1 MSLALSAWTAHGVDM
16 NSSELDQ
23 LLKGYLEAKFGAALD
38 YFAIEG
44 QMSPDATGDMGVTGN
59 YRKHANEKNFY
70 FTATVNLTSHVVRNM
85 QEY

>member
-1 MSLALSAWTAHGVDM
+1 MVM

-23 LLKGYLEAKFGAALD
+23 LLRGYLEAKFGAVLD

-44 QMSPDATGDMGVTGN
+44 QMSPDAKGDMGVTGN
-59 YRKHANEKNFY
+59 YRKHASEKNFF
-70 FTATVNLTSHVVRNM
+70 FTATVNLTSRVVREM

>member
-1 MSLALSAWTAHGVDM
+1 MSLALSAWPVHGVDM

-23 LLKGYLEAKFGAALD
+23 LLKGYLEAKFGASLD
-38 YFAIEG
+38 YFAIEA
-44 QMSPDATGDMGVTGN
+44 QMSPDAKGDMGVTGN
-59 YRKHANEKNFY
+59 YRKHANDKNFF

>member
-1 MSLALSAWTAHGVDM
+1 MSLALSAWTAHVVDM
-16 NSSELDQ
+16 NPNELDQ

-38 YFAIEG
+38 FFAIEG

-59 YRKHANEKNFY
+59 YRKHASDKNVF
-70 FTATVNLTSHVVRNM
+70 FTATVNLTSHIVRNM

>member
-1 MSLALSAWTAHGVDM
+1 M

-23 LLKGYLEAKFGAALD
+23 LLRGYLEAKFGAVLD

-44 QMSPDATGDMGVTGN
+44 QMSPDAKGDMGVTGN
-59 YRKHANEKNFY
+59 YRKHASEKNFF
-70 FTATVNLTSHVVRNM
+70 FTATVNLTSRVVREM